1 MSPFSRKAK
10 SFGEFTIR
18 AISRELYQQIRCS
31 FLFIVKLT
39 EKLIFSGGH
48 NRQFD
53 KSGGEMEYFNGQF
66 DCIFKLKR
74 WGQPD
79 NDGSIPVVGQKPGL
93 FTSGMSF
100 GCFRLKIKKI
110 RKKHTKLGGHNFAAI
125 SGNCLPIFILSNMT
139 KFLANIGL

>member
-1 MSPFSRKAK
+1 
-10 SFGEFTIR
+10 
-18 AISRELYQQIRCS
+18 
-31 FLFIVKLT
+31 
-39 EKLIFSGGH
+39 
-48 NRQFD
+48 
-53 KSGGEMEYFNGQF
+53 MEYFNGQF

-74 WGQPD
+74 RGQPD
-79 NDGSIPVVGQKPGL
+79 NDDSIPVVGQKSGL
-93 FTSGMSF
+93 STSGMSF